1 VPDDE
6 ISTVVS
12 SMDQLTSTTIK
23 AGIEFQGLTKSLI
36 KAADTTSNAG
46 KKWTVFSRLV
56 SGTPIWAAQNK
67 MRAYLAILGGFEQ
80 RSKANGEAAINA
92 RKKLVDSIKGYQAL
106 SEEYLVLDK
115 AAVKAASSTNDYM
128 ASIKSI
134 KDELSKDEKDDD
146 FLGKSAIDSL
156 INIDKNLKA
165 LSGPRLAAQRKLV
178 DLTNEAIGAIGF
190 ESLAITKQI
199 RKQEMIIHNS
209 KERELSLG
217 RTVVLLK
224 NLDEKQLEAIKNT
237 LAYQRTLLATGDENL
252 AIRRGKRVLDA
263 KKTMLDKEHKMR
275 VHNSKLAYAQDE
287 ERIKMAVERAKELA
301 DVAGYGYQVWEK
313 GFMKRQLLE
322 RRAKKETQKKM
333 KGEMNDLAGVELEN
347 TLKSIKDN
355 MIGSVKNMIPLLAPI
370 GVLLKVSK
378 LSLSALNLRSMT
390 AAKFQIF
397 VLKFVKGL
405 QPIMKMMMM
414 YLIYAILFIVA
425 AAVIFKYLKEFYDI
439 LKRFGVIEE
448 IKQLGK
454 DVFNVAKTFY
464 KAIESFIGG
473 DYQKGLDYII
483 EGAEKL
489 LPLMLKAGK
498 LALKIGFLALV
509 AGFGTLMKFIKELST
524 SPELQAK
531 VGKILMYVGI
541 AVAGFLVLQLLLGFA
556 ATALAF
562 LALPALII
570 LGIVAAL
577 FAIQYYFKE
586 ELDTFVDYLRAAL
599 EPIGK
604 VLEAVGNFVTVT
616 VPYFIGLYLG
626 FMKWF
631 YTELPFVIGNFL
643 LSGLEKLG
651 NALLKL
657 FMAAT
662 TAMVEYVL
670 KPIIVIA
677 TGIWGVIL
685 NIKKSIEKIRMP
697 KLSDLPF
704 MANGGV
710 SKGGMTVVGER
721 GPELVNLSKG
731 SRVFSNSESRK
742 MVSSS
747 GTVNNFNI
755 TINAKDTSKAEMRRI
770 ANELGNMINNKM
782 NRTGATRT
790 MR

>member
-1 VPDDE
+1 MGDDD
-6 ISTVVS
+6 ISTVVN
-12 SMDQLTSTTIK
+12 SMGQLTSTTMK

-36 KAADTTSNAG
+36 KAANTTTNAG
-46 KKWTVFSRLV
+46 QKWTVFSRLV

-67 MRAYLAILGGFEQ
+67 IRAYLAILGGFEK

-92 RKKLVDSIKGYQAL
+92 RKKLVDSIKGYQEL
-106 SEEYLVLDK
+106 SKEYEVLDK
-115 AAVKAASSTNDYM
+115 AAVKAASSNNQYIATINE
-128 ASIKSI
+128 I
-134 KDELSKDEKDDD
+134 KDEIAKGEDSKI
-146 FLGKSAIDSL
+146 GVGGIDSL
-156 INIDKNLKA
+156 IELEKSLKA
-165 LSGPRLAAQRKLV
+165 LSGPRMEAQRKIV

-199 RKQEMIIHNS
+199 RKQEMILHNS
-209 KERELSLG
+209 KEKELSIG

-224 NLDEKQLEAIKNT
+224 NLDETQLEAIKNT

-287 ERIKMAVERAKELA
+287 ERVKMAVERAKELA
-301 DVAGYGYQVWEK
+301 DLEGYGYQVWEK
-313 GFMKRQLLE
+313 GFMKRQSLE
-322 RRAKKETQKKM
+322 RRAKKDTRKKM
-333 KGEMNDLAGVELEN
+333 KGEMNDLAGVELQN
-347 TLKSIKDN
+347 TLESVKDN

-370 GVLLKVSK
+370 GAILKVGK
-378 LSLSALNLRSMT
+378 LSLSALSLRSMT

-405 QPIMKMMMM
+405 QPLMKMMMM

-473 DYQKGLDYII
+473 DYQKGLDYVI
-483 EGAEKL
+483 EGLEKL

-498 LALKIGFLALV
+498 LALKVGFLALV

-524 SPELQAK
+524 SPELQEK

-541 AVAGFLVLQLLLGFA
+541 AVAGFLVLQLLLGLA

-570 LGIVAAL
+570 LGIVSAL

-604 VLEAVGNFVTVT
+604 VLEAIGNFVTVT
-616 VPYFIGLYLG
+616 VPHFIGLYGELVE
-626 FMKWF
+626 WF
-631 YTELPFVIGNFL
+631 YTELIPDIGNFL

-651 NALLKL
+651 NSLLKL
-657 FMAAT
+657 FMSAT
-662 TAMVEYVL
+662 TAMVVYFLE
-670 KPIIVIA
+670 PAMSIA
-677 TGIWGVIL
+677 SGIWKEVL
-685 NIKKSIEKIRMP
+685 RIKKSIEKISIP
-697 KLSDLPF
+697 ELPNIPF

-721 GPELVNLSKG
+721 GPELVNLSRG

-782 NRTGATRT
+782 NRTGTTRT